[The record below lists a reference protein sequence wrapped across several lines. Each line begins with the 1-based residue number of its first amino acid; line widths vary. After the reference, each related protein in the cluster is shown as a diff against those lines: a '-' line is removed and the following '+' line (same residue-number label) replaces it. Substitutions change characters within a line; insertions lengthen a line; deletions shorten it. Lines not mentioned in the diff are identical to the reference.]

1 MSSARQIAAN
11 RRNAQRSSGPRTAA
25 GKKKVGDNALRHG
38 LAAAASR
45 DPNIDTQ
52 INRLAKA
59 IAKEA
64 RDATQREQASV
75 IAESEIMLLRVRAAR
90 INIFEQVLSGMGAEG
105 VIGRS
110 QLKQMNRL
118 ERYERRALSRR
129 QRAIG
134 TYKV

>member
-25 GKKKVGDNALRHG
+25 GKKKVGGNALRHG

-45 DPNIDTQ
+45 DPNIDSQ
-52 INRLAKA
+52 IKRLAKA

-75 IAESEIMLLRVRAAR
+75 IAESEITLLRVRAAR
-90 INIFEQVLSGMGAEG
+90 INIFEQVLSGIGTEG

-110 QLKQMNRL
+110 QLEQLNRL

-129 QRAIG
+129 QRAIR
-134 TYKV
+134 T

>member
-25 GKKKVGDNALRHG
+25 GKQKVGDNALRHG

-45 DPNIDTQ
+45 DPNIDAQ
-52 INRLAKA
+52 IKRLAKA

-64 RDATQREQASV
+64 QDATQREQASV

-90 INIFEQVLSGMGAEG
+90 INIFEQILSGIGTEG

-110 QLKQMNRL
+110 QLEQLNRL

-129 QRAIG
+129 QRAID
-134 TYKV
+134 T

>member
-38 LAAAASR
+38 LAAAALR
-45 DPNIDTQ
+45 DPEIDSQ
-52 INRLAKA
+52 IERLAKA
-59 IAKEA
+59 LVREA
-64 RDATQREQASV
+64 RDATPREQALV
-75 IAESEIMLLRVRAAR
+75 IAESEITLLRVRAAR

-105 VIGRS
+105 VIGQS
-110 QLKQMNRL
+110 QLEQLERL

-129 QRAIG
+129 QRAIRS
-134 TYKV
+134 